1 LLVHASTIKSAQAG
15 WYTRDQFPRRY
26 ARQAGRYVSRFADG
40 KDKFLSRVYLVRHGQ
55 AGTRKAYDSLSD
67 LGRLQARLLGEYF
80 VSERIHFAAA
90 YQGELKRQQQ
100 TALEVCSAY
109 REAGISF
116 PEVIPHSGWNEF
128 DLDHIYSTLA
138 PRMCDEDPEFQ
149 KEYREMAAQARAAA
163 QQPDAKV
170 NRRWLPCDRKVVLA
184 WIAGKHPYDGE
195 SWQAFRE
202 RVARCRGSLEKVD
215 QEVGHD
221 DADIVVFTS
230 ATPIALWTALSMD
243 IYDER
248 TMRLAGALHNA
259 SCTVV
264 KVVAKEVR
272 LHSFNGV
279 PHLGSPELRTY
290 R

>member
-1 LLVHASTIKSAQAG
+1 
-15 WYTRDQFPRRY
+15 
-26 ARQAGRYVSRFADG
+26 
-40 KDKFLSRVYLVRHGQ
+40 LSRLYLVRHGQ

-67 LGRLQARLLGEYF
+67 LGRRQARLLGEYF

-90 YQGELKRQQQ
+90 YQGELKRQQR
-100 TALEVCSAY
+100 TAQEVCSAY
-109 REAGISF
+109 REAGMSF
-116 PEVIPHSGWNEF
+116 PEVIPDSGWNEF
-128 DLDHIYSTLA
+128 DLDHIYRALA
-138 PRMCDEDPEFQ
+138 PRMCDEDPVFQ

-163 QQPDAKV
+163 QEPDAHV

-184 WIAGKHPYDGE
+184 WIAGTHPYDGE

-202 RVARCRGSLEKVD
+202 RVAHCRGTLGK
-215 QEVGHD
+215 VGHD
-221 DADIVVFTS
+221 DANIVVFTS
-230 ATPIALWTALSMD
+230 ATPIAVWTALAMD

-264 KVVAKEVR
+264 KVVNEEVR